1 MRHAQRIHIYD
12 ALPRDKAM
20 IAQKRMQDA
29 YESLSVWR
37 SQANSPFENKSEGE
51 ILAAVEALR
60 NFRSDLETLRA
71 ILVGAVVPQGDDAS
85 NDPEAEPGGI
95 TCRTASEMTGNRQ
108 PARTCSLI
116 T

>member
-85 NDPEAEPGGI
+85 NDAEAEPDGI